1 MNADPLTSFEGFDGL
16 HLQKNIEVKIFKI
29 FKEKIN
35 IVNKKILV
43 DIDDSGIIVRFCQSI
58 SDKEKT
64 TVRLYYI

>member
-1 MNADPLTSFEGFDGL
+1 MTIRYVQFPV
-16 HLQKNIEVKIFKI
+16 LQKNIEVKIFKI

-43 DIDDSGIIVRFCQSI
+43 DIDDSGIIVRFFQSI
-58 SDKEKT
+58 SDKKKT

>member
-1 MNADPLTSFEGFDGL
+1 MFNFMFYK
-16 HLQKNIEVKIFKI
+16 KNIEVKIFKI
-29 FKEKIN
+29 CKEKIN

>member
-1 MNADPLTSFEGFDGL
+1 MTIRYVQFPV
-16 HLQKNIEVKIFKI
+16 LQKNIEVKIFKI

>member
-1 MNADPLTSFEGFDGL
+1 MTIRYVQFPV
-16 HLQKNIEVKIFKI
+16 LQKNIEVKIFKI

-64 TVRLYYI
+64 TVRLLLLYDY